1 MIVVNNYFEV
11 SSLFPQI
18 NHGENKLLLI
28 DDDNDH
34 RGTFESV
41 GGLVSIESCPHLS
54 VHLKSLSPLRF
65 T

>member
-41 GGLVSIESCPHLS
+41 GGGGGLS
-54 VHLKSLSPLRF
+54 VLKAAPTCRS